1 MDSPKLFGSARL
13 GIAALIVIVVF
24 LIFFGSRFIY
34 VMARVDEQEVGIKF
48 RSGRIV
54 DVVGPGV
61 YSDVGLFVE
70 LKRVSSS
77 AVPFSVTDP
86 EIITSD
92 KQRIGV
98 AVAGDIFRPRIAQA
112 DRLRTLWAQYNN
124 LYLDDRSLQEHVTQR
139 ALQAMKVCV
148 GDRTFDDAVIG
159 TSRDDL
165 RACIDTELNKLA
177 ENMGLLVENVAVPDV
192 IIAAQAQARLDE
204 IVQSRLQTEKAAQDE
219 LRAKAEASAQQAQQE
234 GEIRVAQSRLQE
246 ETRQG
251 VILAQLEEERLA
263 AQQRVIQAE
272 RANELA
278 KVEANRAVIEAQ
290 KSNELLEAR
299 LDLEVQTVRA
309 HAAVEA
315 AKVATSVD
323 RALALLY
330 SSNPGLLNFHIASK
344 NAEALAN
351 TEKLLITPEG
361 TTPTLI
367 IPGEEV
373 RPVVDV
379 GGGGGAPPERS
390 EPADAE

>member
-1 MDSPKLFGSARL
+1 MNSPKLFGSARL
-13 GIAALIVIVVF
+13 GIAAAIVLVAF
-24 LIFFGSRFIY
+24 LVIFGSRFIY
-34 VMARVDEQEVGIKF
+34 VMARVNEQEVGIKF

-219 LRAKAEASAQQAQQE
+219 LRAEAEAAAQQAQQE

-246 ETRQG
+246 ETRQQ

-290 KSNELLEAR
+290 KSNDLLEAR

-309 HAAVEA
+309 QAAAEA

-379 GGGGGAPPERS
+379 GRGSDTPPE
-390 EPADAE
+390 